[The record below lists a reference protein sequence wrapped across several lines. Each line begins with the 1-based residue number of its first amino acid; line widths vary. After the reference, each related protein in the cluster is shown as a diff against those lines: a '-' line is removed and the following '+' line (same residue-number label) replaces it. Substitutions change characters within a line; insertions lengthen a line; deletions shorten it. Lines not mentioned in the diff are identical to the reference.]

1 MYSADKRRVNE
12 QKNKAKIMEAAIQL
26 FQEYGYEN
34 VTVDQIVK
42 AAGFSKGTFYKLFF
56 SKDDIV
62 VSYMEQWNDLYAKYY
77 EEHLADSAHDP
88 LEKLRLLL
96 QYMLE
101 ISTKGGQ
108 ELERITISSSMR
120 DQVMA
125 EKISKSGAP
134 ITSILQ
140 QLLTDGI
147 AQGCVSQQFS
157 VDALVDMLYMLLDG
171 INLKWA
177 KQFDDQPLSDISV
190 PAIQLFIEMI
200 QTKKE
205 SGT

>member
-1 MYSADKRRVNE
+1 MDT
-12 QKNKAKIMEAAIQL
+12 AIRL

-34 VTVDQIVK
+34 VKVDQIAK
-42 AAGFSKGTFYKLFF
+42 AAGFSKATFYKLFF

-62 VSYMEQWNDLYAKYY
+62 VSYMEQWNDMYARYY
-77 EEHLADSAHDP
+77 EENLAASNHNP

-140 QLLTDGI
+140 HLLTEGI
-147 AQGCVSQQFS
+147 EQRCISRHFS

-177 KQFDDQPLSDISV
+177 KQFDDQPLAEISV
-190 PAIQLFIEMI
+190 PTIQLFIEMI
-200 QTKKE
+200 QTKNE
-205 SGT
+205 SGTYNE